1 MPNKPTAIEL
11 FAGAGGLSLGF
22 EQAGF
27 KILAATDIEPYSQ
40 KTFALNFPKVPFLL
54 GDIRSLQSTELLSAA
69 GATPDLLIGGPPCQ
83 GFSTLGAKISADP
96 RNRLV
101 DEFARLARDLQPK
114 IVVIENV
121 RTVTTMYNGSY
132 SDHIKRSFAEAGYPL
147 TLMVLD
153 AADYGAPQHRK
164 RAFFI
169 GAKDGRRFSTPK
181 LTHGEGLLPYETVG
195 AAISDLADAGPEIPN
210 HIALNHSEVV
220 VRRYKLIPEGG
231 RLPPPKDLPPD
242 IRRSNFGNTYKRL
255 HRERPSLTM
264 VPGNNAFPIHPWLH
278 RSLTPREAAR
288 IQTFPD
294 RFVFPGE
301 RRRQCILV
309 GNAVPPQLA
318 QVVARV
324 VRAELSRKASQ
335 TATHEQSAIGE
346 VRKRT
351 RKSRAEKY
359 PFIDMFSGAGGFTIG
374 LTAAGL
380 HPLAAL
386 DNDPD
391 VEATHRE
398 NHSEIPFLNM
408 DASTKAAITELKALG
423 GDNLFLLVGGPP
435 CQGFSIFGKRR
446 FTRTRKYDPTSDPR
460 NQLVFAF
467 VEGIKALRPQWVVM
481 ENVAGF
487 ASLDDGSFVKS
498 VVRRIKQLGYQSV
511 EWRIVNAADYG
522 VPQQRKRFVL
532 IANRSGHI
540 IPWPKAKYFSE
551 PHEWQNA
558 YRTVGEVIS
567 DLADSNSYKRQSCH
581 VPMSHKPDL
590 VERYRYIKEGKRL
603 VPEELPARLR
613 KGYRTDKVKNF
624 SHVFRRLD
632 RNSPSGTLVPGHNAF
647 PIHPWLDRA
656 ITVREAARIQTFPD
670 SVVFLGSRQ
679 KQCIQVGNAFPP
691 LLAQVIGAMLIKAVV
706 NDWKPGAVPKS
717 ALRNLLDIS

>member
-27 KILAATDIEPYSQ
+27 KMLAATDIEPYSQ
-40 KTFALNFPKVPFLL
+40 NTFLLNFPKVPFLL

-83 GFSTLGAKISADP
+83 GFSTLGAKMSADP
-96 RNRLV
+96 RNRLI
-101 DEFARLARDLQPK
+101 DEFVRLARDIQPK

-132 SDHIKRSFAEAGYPL
+132 SEHIKRSFAEAGYPL

-169 GAKDGRRFSTPK
+169 GSKDGRRFSAPK
-181 LTHGEGLLPYETVG
+181 STHGEGLLPYETVG

-210 HIALNHSEVV
+210 HIVLNHSEVV

-231 RLPPPKDLPPD
+231 RLPPPKELPPE

-309 GNAVPPQLA
+309 GNAVPPRLA
-318 QVVARV
+318 EVVART
-324 VRAELSRKASQ
+324 VRAEL
-335 TATHEQSAIGE
+335 
-346 VRKRT
+346 T
-351 RKSRAEKY
+351 RKVSKHETQEQTPEVEASKRPQKKGSIKY

-374 LTAAGL
+374 LKAAGL
-380 HPLAAL
+380 HPVAAL
-386 DNDPD
+386 DNDQD

-398 NHSEIPFLNM
+398 NHPEIPLLNM
-408 DASTKAAITELKALG
+408 DASTKAAISELKSLG
-423 GDNLFLLVGGPP
+423 GDNLFLLAGGPP
-435 CQGFSIFGKRR
+435 CQGFSVFGKRR
-446 FTRTRKYDPTSDPR
+446 FTHTRKYDPASDPR

-487 ASLDDGSFVKS
+487 ASLDDGSFVKT
-498 VVRRIKQLGYQSV
+498 VVRRLKQLGYQSV
-511 EWRIVNAADYG
+511 EWRILNAADYG

-540 IPWPKAKYFSE
+540 IPWPKAKYFLD
-551 PHEWQNA
+551 PREWQNS

-567 DLADSNSYKRQSCH
+567 DLADPSSYSTHSCH

-590 VERYRYIKEGKRL
+590 IERYRYIKEGKRL
-603 VPEELPARLR
+603 VPEELPVRLR

-632 RNSPSGTLVPGHNAF
+632 RNAPSGTLVPGHNAF

-670 SVVFLGSRQ
+670 SVRFLGSRQ

-691 LLAQVIGAMLIKAVV
+691 LLAQVIGAMLIKTVV

-717 ALRNLLDIS
+717 ALRNLLDI